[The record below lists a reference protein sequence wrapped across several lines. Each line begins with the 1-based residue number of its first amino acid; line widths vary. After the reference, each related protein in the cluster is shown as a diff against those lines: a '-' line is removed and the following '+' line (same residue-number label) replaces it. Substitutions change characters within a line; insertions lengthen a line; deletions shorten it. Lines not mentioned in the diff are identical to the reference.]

1 VVSIDSTSIAGR
13 SVDLKFRDYVSAN
26 YWPNKEAS
34 GSKLQQMF
42 DKVMEASKLEGEKKS
57 NGS

>member
-1 VVSIDSTSIAGR
+1 M
-13 SVDLKFRDYVSAN
+13 KFRDYVSAN

-42 DKVMEASKLEGEKKS
+42 DKVMEATNKAESEKKAS